1 MVPPSA
7 GTSGNAGVLGRR
19 MQRVEPP
26 RDADPELRATPLDAV
41 HRSLGAKMGPFA
53 GWLMPIEY
61 EGALAEHR
69 AVRERVGLF
78 DLTHLGKVEVSGPGA
93 LGMLQR
99 VVTNDLSRA
108 SVGEALYNLV
118 LNEGG
123 GVIEDLIVY
132 RLDDRRYFVVP
143 NAANAQRV
151 LQALEE
157 ERAEDRVHLMYHQD
171 WCFLA
176 VQGPES
182 VHVTAQLFPEA
193 TDLAF
198 MQCVET
204 EYRRRPVILTRS
216 GYTGEVGFELFTYQD
231 VAEALWGDLA
241 GAAAPFGGMP
251 CGLAARDVLRLE
263 MGYPLYGQDLFESV
277 TALEAGLSW
286 AVSFDKGEFH
296 GRDALSRQRDQGLP
310 SRLRGLL
317 MEDRRHIPRAHHP
330 VMRGDDIAGEVTS
343 GTFSPLLQKGIA
355 LAYLWPADVAEI
367 GDRIEVDV
375 RGRRGSATVARPPFV
390 ERSPR

>member
-1 MVPPSA
+1 M
-7 GTSGNAGVLGRR
+7 LR
-19 MQRVEPP
+19 MDHAPEPGG
-26 RDADPELRATPLDAV
+26 ELRVTPLDAV

-78 DLTHLGKVEVSGPGA
+78 DLTHLGKVEVTGPGA

-108 SVGEALYNLV
+108 EVGEAMYNLV

-132 RLDDRRYFVVP
+132 RLGPERYFVVP

-151 LQALEE
+151 LQVLEE
-157 ERAEDRVHLMYHQD
+157 EQAEDPLHLVYHQD

-176 VQGPES
+176 VQGPGS
-182 VHVTAQLFPEA
+182 VRVTSQLFPEA
-193 TDLAF
+193 ADLAF
-198 MQCVET
+198 MRCVET
-204 EYRRRPVILTRS
+204 QYRRRPVILTRS

-231 VAEALWGDLA
+231 VATALWAELSE
-241 GAAAPFGGMP
+241 AAAPLGGAP

-296 GRDALSRQRDQGLP
+296 GREALIRQRDAGLP

-317 MEDRRHIPRAHHP
+317 MEDRRRIPRAHYP
-330 VMRGDDIAGEVTS
+330 VMRGDDIVGEVTS
-343 GTFSPLLQKGIA
+343 GTFSPILQTGIG
-355 LAYLWPADVAEI
+355 LAYLWPADVADI
-367 GDRIEVDV
+367 GDRVEVDV
-375 RGRRGSATVARPPFV
+375 RGRRGAATVVRPPFV
-390 ERSPR
+390 DRSPR

>member
-1 MVPPSA
+1 MH
-7 GTSGNAGVLGRR
+7 
-19 MQRVEPP
+19 RVEPS
-26 RDADPELRATPLDAV
+26 DEAAAQLRATPLDAV
-41 HRSLGAKMGPFA
+41 HRSAGAKMGPFA

-108 SVGEALYNLV
+108 AVGEALYNLV

-132 RLDDRRYFVVP
+132 RLDEQRYFVVP

-151 LQALEE
+151 LQALEAE
-157 ERAEDRVHLMYHQD
+157 GAEDRLHLVYHQD

-176 VQGPES
+176 VQGPGS
-182 VHVTAQLFPEA
+182 VQVTTQVFPEA
-193 TDLAF
+193 SDLAF

-204 EYRRRPVILTRS
+204 QYRRRPVVLTRS

-231 VAEALWGDLA
+231 VAEALWNELREA
-241 GAAAPFGGMP
+241 SAPFGGVP

-286 AVSFDKGEFH
+286 AVSFDKGDFH
-296 GRDALSRQRDQGLP
+296 GREALIRQRDQGLP

-317 MEDRRHIPRAHHP
+317 MDERRHIPRANYP
-330 VMRGDDIAGEVTS
+330 VMRGDDIVGEVTS

-355 LAYLWPADVAEI
+355 LAYLWPADAVDV
-367 GDRIEVDV
+367 GDRLEVDV
-375 RGRRGSATVARPPFV
+375 RGRRGAATVTRPPFV
-390 ERSPR
+390 DRSPR

>member
-1 MVPPSA
+1 MPRMEAA
-7 GTSGNAGVLGRR
+7 GEA
-19 MQRVEPP
+19 
-26 RDADPELRATPLDAV
+26 AELKHTPLEEE
-41 HRSLGAKMGPFA
+41 HRRLGAKLAPFA

-78 DLTHLGKVEVSGPGA
+78 DLTHLGKVDVTGPGA

-99 VVTNDLSRA
+99 IVSNDLSKA
-108 SVGEALYNLV
+108 AVGEALYNLV

-132 RLDDRRYFVVP
+132 RLEPERYFVVP
-143 NAANAQRV
+143 NASNAPRV
-151 LQALEE
+151 LRMLEE
-157 ERAEDRVHLMYHQD
+157 ERAEDRLHLLYHQD

-182 VHVTAQLFPEA
+182 VHVMTELFTQA
-193 TDLAF
+193 ADLAF
-198 MQCVET
+198 MQCVES
-204 EYRRRPVILTRS
+204 EYHRRPVILTRS

-231 VAEALWGDLA
+231 IALELWGELRQA
-241 GAAAPFGGMP
+241 MAAFGGVP

-263 MGYPLYGQDLFESV
+263 MGYPLYGQDLFEAS

-286 AVSFDKGEFH
+286 AVAFDKGEFR
-296 GRDALSRQRDQGLP
+296 GREALLRQKSEGPP

-317 MEDRRHIPRAHHP
+317 MEDRRHIPRAHYP
-330 VMRGDDIAGEVTS
+330 VFVGDQLIGEVTS
-343 GTFSPLLQKGIA
+343 GTFSPTLQKGIA
-355 LAYLWPADVAEI
+355 LAYLWPDDVVDVGSEV
-367 GDRIEVDV
+367 EVDV
-375 RGRRGSATVARPPFV
+375 RGRRGRAVVTRPPFV
-390 ERSPR
+390 DRSPR